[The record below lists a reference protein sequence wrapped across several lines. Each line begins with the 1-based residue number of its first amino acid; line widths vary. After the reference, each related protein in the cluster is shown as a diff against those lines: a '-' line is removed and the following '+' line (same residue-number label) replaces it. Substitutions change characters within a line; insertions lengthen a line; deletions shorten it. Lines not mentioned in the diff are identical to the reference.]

1 MTCHDKYIRPPFM
14 NVQLKSDKNIFYKMY
29 FYYTLNPHIYLKPNS
44 NFSSLFKNLTI
55 FWRLIPLSLRFF
67 SINIQIPKSPF
78 FINFKIWER
87 CLREKQY

>member
-44 NFSSLFKNLTI
+44 NFSSLFKNLT
-55 FWRLIPLSLRFF
+55 FF
-67 SINIQIPKSPF
+67 G
-78 FINFKIWER
+78 R
-87 CLREKQY
+87 

>member
-55 FWRLIPLSLRFF
+55 FWRLIPLSNYNFF
-67 SINIQIPKSPF
+67 EMKLEQ
-78 FINFKIWER
+78 KIF
-87 CLREKQY
+87 

>member
-55 FWRLIPLSLRFF
+55 FWRLIPLFF
-67 SINIQIPKSPF
+67 RKSMF
-78 FINFKIWER
+78 FLNKSY
-87 CLREKQY
+87 LP

>member
-55 FWRLIPLSLRFF
+55 FRRLIPLSFF
-67 SINIQIPKSPF
+67 F
-78 FINFKIWER
+78 FCFV
-87 CLREKQY
+87 L